1 MKKIKYANFIA
12 SIYVANLCMCTYTN
26 VHIHKDIHMKVT
38 KSTYRKMHTLSI
50 SIDLCLDILGLC

>member
-12 SIYVANLCMCTYTN
+12 SIYVANLCMCTY
-26 VHIHKDIHMKVT
+26 MKVT